1 MSGVLSINQGCCQLI
16 RVVSISQGV
25 VNQLEVLSVSQGWS
39 FQVHKIIGVIVLH
52 FSISGLNQSSE
63 TLGYRM

>member
-1 MSGVLSINQGCCQLI
+1 
-16 RVVSISQGV
+16 VSISQGV